1 MKKLLVLLSIIGLTF
16 SAYADKKESEKEKEN
31 TTTEEPRGNDKVPN
45 EPAPTERPPT
55 EPNEPRE
62 EPTPEPPSKTI
73 ITEVENSTQPN
84 ELTELDEIKAERK
97 LLKEQK
103 QALIAQVSEL
113 ESDKKELKED
123 LEIASK
129 QLQSFASERTEF
141 RKTIREL
148 GDVLDR
154 GPGSLFRGWVYS
166 PELKWVYI
174 SPTIVPYSFSQNDGW
189 MLYEYGTNPRR
200 VYYYK
205 TKEWRLLDNENKK

>member
-1 MKKLLVLLSIIGLTF
+1 MFALLCATHVS
-16 SAYADKKESEKEKEN
+16 ADKKESEQGKGNN
-31 TTTEEPRGNDKVPN
+31 TTTEQESNGNDKVPTD
-45 EPAPTERPPT
+45 PAPTERPPT
-55 EPNEPRE
+55 EPTEPKE

-73 ITEVENSTQPN
+73 ITEVENSTQPS

-97 LLKEQK
+97 LLREQK
-103 QALIAQVSEL
+103 QLLIAQVSEL
-113 ESDKKELKED
+113 ESDKKELTED
-123 LEIASK
+123 LEVASK

-141 RKTIREL
+141 RKTIRDLE
-148 GDVLDR
+148 DALDR

-205 TKEWRLLDNENKK
+205 TKKWRLLDNENKK

>member
-1 MKKLLVLLSIIGLTF
+1 MFALLCATHVS
-16 SAYADKKESEKEKEN
+16 ADKKESDQGKGNN
-31 TTTEEPRGNDKVPN
+31 TTTEQESRGNDRVPN

-55 EPNEPRE
+55 EPNEPKE

-73 ITEVENSTQPN
+73 ITEVENSPQPN

-97 LLKEQK
+97 LLREQK
-103 QALIAQVSEL
+103 QALIVQVSEL

-123 LEIASK
+123 LETASK
-129 QLQSFASERTEF
+129 QLQSFATERTEF
-141 RKTIREL
+141 RKTIRDLE
-148 GDVLDR
+148 DVLDR

-205 TKEWRLLDNENKK
+205 TKKWRLLDNENKK